1 MLIYKDGQVAHYK
14 EVFKNVSFPASGVP
28 DSFLAEEGALKVS
41 LYKPYDSE
49 TQVLVS
55 CEPYVEDGFAYTV
68 KVVDKSEI
76 GVEVVEPV
84 VEETITITDVNISGN
99 ISSNFTL

>member
-76 GVEVVEPV
+76 EVEVVEPV

>member
-1 MLIYKDGQVAHYK
+1 MLIYKDGQIAHYK

-76 GVEVVEPV
+76 EVVEPV
-84 VEETITITDVNISGN
+84 VEETITINAVNISGN

>member
-76 GVEVVEPV
+76 EVEVVEPV
-84 VEETITITDVNISGN
+84 EPVIEETITITGGN
-99 ISSNFTL
+99 MSSNVSFA